1 MKLTLILSLI
11 FVAGLADAADTTVT
25 LKGVHNCC
33 KGCTN
38 GITKA
43 ATSVKDVTVTAEG
56 STVKVTA
63 KSKANANKAVEAL
76 NAAGYFGTSDA
87 EESGITSAATKP
99 AKKLTEAT
107 VSGAHLCCGKC
118 VKAMTDA
125 VKSVAGVTE
134 TNIVSKEST
143 FTVKGNFTEGDL
155 LAAMN
160 KAGFTGEVK

>member
-11 FVAGLADAADTTVT
+11 FAAGLASAAETTVT
-25 LKGVHNCC
+25 LSGVHNCC
-33 KGCTN
+33 KSCTN

-56 STVKVTA
+56 GTVKVTA
-63 KSKANANKAVEAL
+63 KSKADAKKAVQAL

-87 EESGITSAATKP
+87 EESATTSAATKP
-99 AKKLTEAT
+99 VKKLTEAT

-118 VKAMTDA
+118 VKAMTEA